1 LFWLLDLGAGR
12 SLASCPA
19 APPVHD
25 AALRG
30 GACGFQLANDVLEC
44 FDDLVEFDLFFRR
57 LNRLGF
63 AA

>member
-1 LFWLLDLGAGR
+1 MMRRFAV
-12 SLASCPA
+12 
-19 APPVHD
+19 AP
-25 AALRG
+25 G
-30 GACGFQLANDVLEC
+30 GFQLANDVLEC